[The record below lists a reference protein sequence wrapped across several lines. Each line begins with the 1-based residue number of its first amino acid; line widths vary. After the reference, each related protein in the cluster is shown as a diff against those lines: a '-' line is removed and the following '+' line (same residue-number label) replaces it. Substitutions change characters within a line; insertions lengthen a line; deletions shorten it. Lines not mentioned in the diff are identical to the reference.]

1 MDSNY
6 LLFFIH
12 IIYDHKKGGQFM
24 NMIID
29 DCYCVMCGCYIPEGT
44 MVCPECIKKV
54 KYPSRDKKHITSN
67 QKKGAVSK

>member
-1 MDSNY
+1 
-6 LLFFIH
+6 
-12 IIYDHKKGGQFM
+12 M

-54 KYPSRDKKHITSN
+54 KYPSRDKKHIMSN
-67 QKKGAVSK
+67 QKKDAVSK